1 MVSVKHGCT
10 QTYHSESEL
19 KGYCMYR
26 GDRTHRRGGGCLLY
40 IKETIKTKEVVIEG
54 QNRTEVVWAAIM
66 NGKKEEVVLGVVYRR
81 PGISEEEDNDLHQTI
96 GLAAKQHRNLVIM
109 GDFNYPNIQWG
120 SRRTDK
126 AGAKFLELIDDCY
139 LHQHV
144 TEPTRYGNI
153 LDLVF
158 SSEAD
163 MIEDVDVREPAV
175 NSDHCT
181 IHFKLVVRRQA
192 KNKTRQTRDY
202 NRGDWESIR
211 RDLHAIAWKP
221 LLEDKTCE
229 EQLKIFTVLIEQQV
243 DRKIPWKRQR
253 GKHEPRWMNK
263 RMQKCIRKKRKKW
276 KKFKDSGRQE
286 DYLAFKV
293 IQSQTTLAVKET
305 KRDFEKKLAK
315 NIKKDSKSFYA
326 YYREKNIS
334 RVGIGPLEDADG
346 QTVTDELEQATILNS
361 FFSSVF
367 TKEETTDYE
376 LPLTR
381 FSEEDNERLTDIDI
395 TRDKVL
401 QKLQK
406 LDPAKASGVDGISSR
421 VLVELADEIAE
432 PLAAIF
438 QNSLATGEVPRSWK
452 VADIVPIYKK
462 GKKSVPGNYRPVS
475 LTSQI
480 GKLLEKII
488 KDEITGHLS
497 QYHLLND
504 TQHGFMRGRSCLTNL
519 LTYMEGVTR
528 MLDEGKNVDIIY
540 LDFAKAFDKVPHH
553 RLIGKVASMGVE
565 GRVKGWIQQWLEGR
579 TQRVVI
585 NGRYSDWTAVT
596 SGVPQGSVLGPTL
609 FLMFINDL
617 EDSVQSTVLKFADDT
632 KLYTEVTKEEGGEQ
646 LQEDLDKCTEWDK
659 QWMMEFNVSKCKVL
673 HA

>member
-1 MVSVKHGCT
+1 
-10 QTYHSESEL
+10 
-19 KGYCMYR
+19 
-26 GDRTHRRGGGCLLY
+26 
-40 IKETIKTKEVVIEG
+40 
-54 QNRTEVVWAAIM
+54 
-66 NGKKEEVVLGVVYRR
+66 
-81 PGISEEEDNDLHQTI
+81 
-96 GLAAKQHRNLVIM
+96 M

-126 AGAKFLELIDDCY
+126 AVTKFLELIDDCY

-158 SSEAD
+158 RSEAD

-192 KNKTRQTRDY
+192 KKNPDRQTRYY
-202 NRGDWESIR
+202 NRGDWESTR
-211 RDLHAIAWKP
+211 RDLHAISWKP

-229 EQLKIFTVLIEQQV
+229 EQLTIFTELIEQQV
-243 DRKIPWKRQR
+243 DRRIPWKRQR
-253 GKHEPRWMNK
+253 GNHAPRWINK
-263 RMQKCIRKKRKKW
+263 MMQKFIRRKRKKW
-276 KKFKDSGRQE
+276 KNFKGSGRQE

-293 IQSQTTLAVKET
+293 IQSQTTLAVKEA
-305 KRDFEKKLAK
+305 KRDFEKNLAK
-315 NIKKDSKSFYA
+315 NIKKDSISFYA
-326 YYREKNIS
+326 YYRENNRS

-346 QTVTDELEQATILNS
+346 QTMTDELEQATFPNS

-367 TKEETTDYE
+367 TKEETIDYE
-376 LPLTR
+376 LPLTT

-395 TRDKVL
+395 TRDRVL

-406 LDPAKASGVDGISSR
+406 FDPTKAPRVDGISSR

-438 QNSLATGEVPRSWK
+438 QNSLETGEVPHSWK
-452 VADIVPIYKK
+452 VADIVPLFKK
-462 GKKSVPGNYRPVS
+462 GMKSVLANYRPVS
-475 LTSQI
+475 LTLHI
-480 GKLLEKII
+480 GKLMEKFI
-488 KDEITGHLS
+488 KEEITGHLS
-497 QYHLLND
+497 HYDLLND

-565 GRVKGWIQQWLEGR
+565 GRVKGCIQQWLEGR
-579 TQRVVI
+579 RQRVVI
-585 NGRYSDWTAVT
+585 NGRYSDWTDVT
-596 SGVPQGSVLGPTL
+596 SGVPQGSILGPTL

-617 EDSVQSTVLKFADDT
+617 EDGVQSTVVKFADDT
-632 KLYTEVTKEEGGEQ
+632 KVYHRSDEGGRR
-646 LQEDLDKCTEWDK
+646 
-659 QWMMEFNVSKCKVL
+659 
-673 HA
+673 

>member
-1 MVSVKHGCT
+1 M
-10 QTYHSESEL
+10 
-19 KGYCMYR
+19 
-26 GDRTHRRGGGCLLY
+26 
-40 IKETIKTKEVVIEG
+40 
-54 QNRTEVVWAAIM
+54 
-66 NGKKEEVVLGVVYRR
+66 
-81 PGISEEEDNDLHQTI
+81 
-96 GLAAKQHRNLVIM
+96 
-109 GDFNYPNIQWG
+109 
-120 SRRTDK
+120 
-126 AGAKFLELIDDCY
+126 
-139 LHQHV
+139 
-144 TEPTRYGNI
+144 
-153 LDLVF
+153 
-158 SSEAD
+158 
-163 MIEDVDVREPAV
+163 
-175 NSDHCT
+175 
-181 IHFKLVVRRQA
+181 
-192 KNKTRQTRDY
+192 
-202 NRGDWESIR
+202 
-211 RDLHAIAWKP
+211 
-221 LLEDKTCE
+221 
-229 EQLKIFTVLIEQQV
+229 
-243 DRKIPWKRQR
+243 
-253 GKHEPRWMNK
+253 
-263 RMQKCIRKKRKKW
+263 
-276 KKFKDSGRQE
+276 
-286 DYLAFKV
+286 
-293 IQSQTTLAVKET
+293 IQSQTTLAVKEA

-326 YYREKNIS
+326 YYREKNRS

-346 QTVTDELEQATILNS
+346 QTVTYELEQATILNS

-438 QNSLATGEVPRSWK
+438 QNSLATGEVPHSWK

-528 MLDEGKNVDIIY
+528 MLDEGRMWILFIWTSPRP
-540 LDFAKAFDKVPHH
+540 LT
-553 RLIGKVASMGVE
+553 RSLITG
-565 GRVKGWIQQWLEGR
+565 
-579 TQRVVI
+579 
-585 NGRYSDWTAVT
+585 
-596 SGVPQGSVLGPTL
+596 
-609 FLMFINDL
+609 
-617 EDSVQSTVLKFADDT
+617 
-632 KLYTEVTKEEGGEQ
+632 
-646 LQEDLDKCTEWDK
+646 
-659 QWMMEFNVSKCKVL
+659 
-673 HA
+673 